1 MANATVEF
9 NGRSYDLP
17 GWSVSVLP
25 DCKNV
30 AFNSAK
36 ITSQTSIMAM
46 RTVQKFSGKK
56 WEWYSENP
64 GVWSKNAVMDTR
76 CIEQIS
82 IAKDETDYLWYSTR
96 YK

>member
-1 MANATVEF
+1 M
-9 NGRSYDLP
+9 
-17 GWSVSVLP
+17 LP

-46 RTVQKFSGKK
+46 KVVQNFSGAN
-56 WEWYSENP
+56 WEWYPEFPGIWSEN
-64 GVWSKNAVMDTR
+64 VTTDMR

-82 IAKDETDYLWYSTR
+82 IAKDETDYLWYTTR
-96 YK
+96 